1 MYSALLSA
9 YNSGGPQS
17 WQIIHKV
24 HYNKPSNIPMRDSL
38 PTATEQ
44 PPSRSVLQV
53 GLLLTYNTVPGAL
66 PLGVRQPLP
75 VYFLGHIWLSVT

>member
-1 MYSALLSA
+1 
-9 YNSGGPQS
+9 
-17 WQIIHKV
+17 
-24 HYNKPSNIPMRDSL
+24 MRDSL